1 MLAINNI
8 LILLFH
14 MIFQLSYAT
23 IPQMQT
29 KMPSVFMT
37 VEFVAKKN
45 ATSQR
50 LLDEDI
56 L

>member
-1 MLAINNI
+1 MPAIINI

-23 IPQMQT
+23 IPRMQT

-37 VEFVAKKN
+37 VEFFDKKN
-45 ATSQR
+45 VTSQR